1 MKSLALFLIMGL
13 FGSVAVA
20 IPPDP
25 AQDGRT
31 FLAEGDSAAAVKN
44 YTEVLR
50 LTPFDPVVL
59 NNMGVAKAAAGD
71 YQAALD
77 FFTQANSRAPHRR
90 DIKENLDHLQAWVKS
105 YFGAPPVPGAIAGD
119 YAPEPPPLWPPLPN
133 STTSPVSDL
142 PIKPTCNNDT
152 CK

>member
-1 MKSLALFLIMGL
+1 MKNWVLFLIMGL
-13 FGSVAVA
+13 FGSVALA
-20 IPPDP
+20 APPDS

-31 FLAEGDSAAAVKN
+31 FLAEGDSAAAVKS
-44 YTEVLR
+44 YAEELR

-90 DIKENLDHLQAWVKS
+90 DIKENLDHLQAWIKS
-105 YFGAPPVPGAIAGD
+105 YFGAPSVTGTLANG
-119 YAPEPPPLWPPLPN
+119 YAPEPPPLWPPLP
-133 STTSPVSDL
+133 SSSTSPASDL
-142 PIKPTCNNDT
+142 PIKPTCNDDT